1 MKRLILIPVAL
12 VLVGLLAFIVV
23 GAGPSNDTEAVKEE
37 TTIGFISEEESPTE
51 EAGQDEN
58 AVEEIAQD
66 ENCMELMWIDKDGTE
81 GVDVYCI
88 DVDSLPD
95 EGHSPGSDSTE

>member
-12 VLVGLLAFIVV
+12 ALMGVLAFTVV
-23 GAGPSNDTEAVKEE
+23 AAGPSD
-37 TTIGFISEEESPTE
+37 
-51 EAGQDEN
+51 D
-58 AVEEIAQD
+58 EEIVED

-81 GVDVYCI
+81 GVDVHCI

-95 EGHSPGSDSTE
+95 EAHSPGSDSTE